1 MLEGD
6 ERHSLT
12 VTVEGA
18 FDRSPHS
25 EGVFA
30 FPPLT
35 FRTIRPNSTPSWH
48 PKSMLSRALS
58 ALCLP
63 LFPPRHALTH
73 GACPWTW
80 SEQDHLREL
89 STGISLY
96 PPASDSVRPI
106 SDAPGCDLDCG
117 RTHSVGIGNAGPDE
131 RVLGGGHLIH
141 ATADSV
147 LTPSEC
153 AAIVDE
159 ARAAMESGVTA
170 SFKNTA
176 ASNHHGT

>member
-1 MLEGD
+1 
-6 ERHSLT
+6 
-12 VTVEGA
+12 
-18 FDRSPHS
+18 
-25 EGVFA
+25 
-30 FPPLT
+30 
-35 FRTIRPNSTPSWH
+35 
-48 PKSMLSRALS
+48 MLSRALS